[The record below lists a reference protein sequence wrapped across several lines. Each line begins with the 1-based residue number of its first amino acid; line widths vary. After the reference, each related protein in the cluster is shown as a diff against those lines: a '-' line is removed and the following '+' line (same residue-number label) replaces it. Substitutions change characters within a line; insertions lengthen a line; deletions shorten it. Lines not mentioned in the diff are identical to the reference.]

1 MFWDPTPFLCLFLLP
16 GCPQVNSFLPPKPSA
31 KAPDL
36 TTMEPASRGLE
47 ALRLLTKINYSSVK
61 LCFSGTLSQRQKE
74 MTNKSVQA
82 EIVGLGNTPLKPGK
96 LSSDLSRS
104 YRQREWSPVSLWH
117 MRSWRFREMHWEL
130 CGCFEA
136 WKVGC
141 GGDECREVGQATV
154 RQGLAGYALEAGPYG
169 KDSTSPWRFFRRM
182 VGHDQTCWDFELNKI
197 TILTNSEGKKWEPI
211 RSRSIRLRMIL
222 GEIFK
227 YGSVC
232 KKKKKKCGWAK
243 NGK

>member
-1 MFWDPTPFLCLFLLP
+1 MPSGKQLSSTKVLP
-16 GCPQVNSFLPPKPSA
+16 NNNGASQPWTGSSEIVNQNK
-31 KAPDL
+31 
-36 TTMEPASRGLE
+36 E
-47 ALRLLTKINYSSVK
+47 K

-96 LSSDLSRS
+96 LSSALSRS

-169 KDSTSPWRFFRRM
+169 KDSTRPWRFFRRM
-182 VGHDQTCWDFELNKI
+182 VCHDQTCWEFELN
-197 TILTNSEGKKWEPI
+197 NHPSD
-211 RSRSIRLRMIL
+211 
-222 GEIFK
+222 
-227 YGSVC
+227 
-232 KKKKKKCGWAK
+232 
-243 NGK
+243 